1 MSAASRTHSFEDW
14 TDPVGLRLASFDSGA
29 AGTKTGAAGLAVE
42 WTVVVVVVVVVVVAV
57 VVAMERERRHLA
69 SHPMISFLR
78 RA

>member
-42 WTVVVVVVVVVVVAV
+42 WTVVVVVVVVVAAV

-69 SHPMISFLR
+69 SHPGISFLR